1 MATKKMAVKKIAAKK
16 MIAKKLAVSAKKTSP
31 VKQALPAGAEIT
43 GKYNERVKRGKENLS
58 NMGSKVGS
66 EAGVSVGK
74 NLQATAKPFA
84 REYVTEGNYTSVYG
98 TSDEGKKQRLF
109 RGQTGMGVTDKFIEE
124 SKKKETEVNSRR
136 NKNENVYNA
145 MQGPVSNLSN
155 PQVLASAVKLGN
167 VKVNPRTGQT
177 PAKMIV
183 KKKTSPVKQT
193 KPMDKKVIAKENT
206 KTGEYKKTITPAK
219 MKKC

>member
-16 MIAKKLAVSAKKTSP
+16 MIAKKLAVSAKKASP

-43 GKYNERVKRGKENLS
+43 GKYNERVTRGLRNFSAQGS
-58 NMGSKVGS
+58 NFGT
-66 EAGVSVGK
+66 EAGVSIGGD
-74 NLQATAKPFA
+74 LQATAKPFA
-84 REYVTEGNYTSVYG
+84 REYVTEGKYTSVYG
-98 TSDEGKKQRLF
+98 ANADGKKERLF
-109 RGQTGMGVTDKFIEE
+109 RGQTGMGDTDKFITE
-124 SKKKETEVNSRR
+124 SKKKEGEVNSRR
-136 NKNENVYNA
+136 NKNANTYNA

-155 PQVLASAVKLGN
+155 PQVLESAVKLGN

-183 KKKTSPVKQT
+183 KKKVSPAKQMS
-193 KPMDKKVIAKENT
+193 PMDKKPMAKKDT
-206 KTGEYKKTITPAK
+206 KTGEYKKAAPVK